1 MDGGIFLWFENFEG
15 LPTGKEGRTKGRL
28 MDKDL
33 KETGKDSAF

>member
-1 MDGGIFLWFENFEG
+1 MDGCIFLWLENFED